1 MKHEIIESFFS
12 CSQRLTDMS
21 KTIRAKQLQCLGKLS
36 SEDLTP
42 ALRRLEKQH
51 KIDFSTMP
59 LRTWFFEGKTF
70 VSPTFKQSGK
80 QHIINRAVKQEWL
93 DSLPKEKVLSL
104 KDKIKLWFNPQS
116 MPNKTQPLRTGN
128 LENNPNSL
136 FESEEEEREKQD
148 LENENLI

>member
-1 MKHEIIESFFS
+1 
-12 CSQRLTDMS
+12 MS